1 MILVLL
7 GTFPLKFDRPLF
19 EIENLIK
26 EGVITD
32 QVIVQNGHT
41 QFKSEH
47 MVFKPFL
54 PLEELLELY
63 DKADLIISQAG
74 TGSIIKGLKKNKKI
88 IAIPRLA
95 KYAEVVDDHQTE
107 LLKEFADENYLLA
120 WNESDNLRDL
130 LNKVDSFVPEKFE
143 SNNREITQYL
153 INYLDSL

>member
-19 EIENLIK
+19 EIEDLIK

-32 QVIVQNGHT
+32 KVIVQNGHT

-47 MVFKPFL
+47 MVFRPFL

-63 DKADLIISQAG
+63 NKADLIISQAG

-120 WNESDNLRDL
+120 WNEGDKLSDILK
-130 LNKVDSFVPEKFE
+130 KVDSFIPKKFE

-153 INYLDSL
+153 INYIDNL